1 MASAPKISET
11 RLMYGVPGKNWR
23 IAPASTPMIAPSR
36 SLGRIRRIARQY
48 MAMTKFGFMTVK

>member
-1 MASAPKISET
+1 
-11 RLMYGVPGKNWR
+11 MYGVPGKNWQ